1 MNFNLGEVLLEKQEC
16 RMWLS
21 KYLLHALY
29 TSLTNMLNFFWLFS
43 EWKIFL
49 HRHKEDERA
58 NKRVVTVVRR
68 KRLTEIKSEQVEVG
82 DILYLVEDQEVPC
95 DAIVL
100 NTSHS
105 QVV

>member
-1 MNFNLGEVLLEKQEC
+1 MP
-16 RMWLS
+16 
-21 KYLLHALY
+21 
-29 TSLTNMLNFFWLFS
+29 TSA
-43 EWKIFL
+43 E
-49 HRHKEDERA
+49 EDERA